1 MWINL
6 NISHKTWPSIFKK
19 KNHISIG
26 NSLPNLGAKV
36 TIGGLLELLM
46 FLIFAFF
53 SLHTEKIET
62 NVHNQV
68 NVSNLSLPGSS
79 LTALK
84 FKAVRTNR

>member
-36 TIGGLLELLM
+36 TIGGLL
-46 FLIFAFF
+46 AFF

-62 NVHNQV
+62 NVHNQI